1 MPRTKFLRVVQSC
14 PWPLYRIIIGHRPA
28 FLVSTP
34 FHRRGIIESMAAH
47 YLIHHPMFD
56 PNITVHVLEV
66 TAVAAG
72 SVSLV

>member
-1 MPRTKFLRVVQSC
+1 MPRHQIFACLSSLVPGRS
-14 PWPLYRIIIGHRPA
+14 IIGHRPA

-34 FHRRGIIESMAAH
+34 FHRCGIIESMAAY
-47 YLIHHPMFD
+47 YLIRYPKFD

-66 TAVAAG
+66 TAVAAR